1 MGFSTSSVKIAER
14 NMELLEGYAMSQPGH
29 ESTEIVEA
37 PLVSPADPK
46 RVLEVMRR
54 FEEFKRQALNQ
65 NDFVVLEI
73 GKEKRPYIKK
83 SGWMKYALACQLS
96 LEKRDERLEERSDGS
111 KVYHYTYRA
120 VAPNGRFADAV
131 GSASTSERTF
141 SHPDHDVR
149 SLAQTRACNRAI
161 SNLVAGGEVSAEEMV
176 SEMREERERPAA
188 REEAKTEGTTAA
200 PEVPVPAQP
209 SPSTWRVP
217 ITRDQAILEQIQ
229 QGVKQHAITS
239 GTVAQGMVNWIILP
253 DDLCEVSA
261 VPEKPVPSWRGPI
274 QTFLVGKFLE
284 GERKAHSQ
292 DLGFEYELREDE
304 NGMLHGLLVR
314 GRFRQGKVNEIINA
328 VDWAFR
334 HVNEPPLPN
343 RRDVGSPVK

>member
-1 MGFSTSSVKIAER
+1 LSA
-14 NMELLEGYAMSQPGH
+14 

-65 NDFVVLEI
+65 NDFVVLAI
-73 GKEKRPYIKK
+73 GKEKKPYIKK

-120 VAPNGRFADAV
+120 VAPNGRYADAV
-131 GSASTSERTF
+131 GSASTAERTF

-149 SLAQTRACNRAI
+149 ALAQTRACNRAI
-161 SNLVAGGEVSAEEMV
+161 SNLVAGGEVSAEEMI
-176 SEMREERERPAA
+176 STLHEES
-188 REEAKTEGTTAA
+188 GTTTQPEIPIPTAA
-200 PEVPVPAQP
+200 NPIQEEKPTEQP
-209 SPSTWRVP
+209 TWTVP
-217 ITRDQAILEQIQ
+217 IIKDQANPGQIS

-239 GTVAQGMVNWIILP
+239 GTVSQGMVNWIYLP
-253 DDLCEVSA
+253 DDVCEVSA

-274 QTFLVGKFLE
+274 QTFLVSRFLE

-292 DLGFEYELREDE
+292 DVGFEYELREDDS
-304 NGMLHGLLVR
+304 GLLHAILIR
-314 GRFRQGKVNEIINA
+314 GRFTEGKVKEIVNA

-334 HVNEPPLPN
+334 HVNEPPIPS